1 MNGIGWL
8 AANWFEVVAA
18 ITGATSVFLSARQNI
33 WSWPT
38 AIVNVS
44 LYTVVFFREGLY
56 SDTGLQVVYLVLS
69 LYGWYQWLYGGAQ
82 HSGVRVTR
90 ASRRLFIVAAIVAVL
105 FWGALGTLTSR
116 LPGSSLS
123 YLDAALTTISLLAQW
138 MMTRKILENWIL
150 WIVADI
156 VYVPM
161 FIYKDLYVTAAL
173 YSVFLVLA
181 VMGFL
186 NWRRSW
192 QRDLATPHVT

>member
-1 MNGIGWL
+1 MDPIGWL

-18 ITGATSVFLSARQNI
+18 ITGAASVYLSARQNI

-56 SDTGLQVVYLVLS
+56 SDTGLQVVYLILS

-82 HSGVRVTR
+82 HAGVRVSR
-90 ASRRLFIVAAIVAVL
+90 ASRRLLLGSALVGLV
-105 FWGALGTLTSR
+105 FWAALGTLTSA

-123 YLDAALTTISLLAQW
+123 YLDAALTTTSLVAQW
-138 MMTRKILENWIL
+138 MMTRKVLENWLL
-150 WIVADI
+150 WIAADI

-161 FIYKDLYVTAAL
+161 FIYKELYVTAAL
-173 YSVFLVLA
+173 YAVFLVLA
-181 VMGFL
+181 LIGYIS
-186 NWRRSW
+186 WCRSW
-192 QRDLATPHVT
+192 RHDQAPAAA